1 MQPATGGTMLLAIV
15 LLLHA
20 IAASTA
26 MYIDG
31 ELFSLFTGNFFNRIP
46 LFESF
51 TYFSI
56 ERLLKGT

>member
-1 MQPATGGTMLLAIV
+1 MLLAII

-46 LFESF
+46 LLSLSHISVLSV
-51 TYFSI
+51 Y
-56 ERLLKGT
+56 

>member
-46 LFESF
+46 LLSLSHISVLSV
-51 TYFSI
+51 Y
-56 ERLLKGT
+56 

>member
-31 ELFSLFTGNFFNRIP
+31 RPTLFSLFTGHFFNRIP
-46 LFESF
+46 LSSLSHISVLSV
-51 TYFSI
+51 Y
-56 ERLLKGT
+56 

>member
-1 MQPATGGTMLLAIV
+1 MLLAIV

>member
-20 IAASTA
+20 IAALTA

-46 LFESF
+46 LLSLSHISVLSV
-51 TYFSI
+51 Y
-56 ERLLKGT
+56 